1 MLMPNITIR
10 IFYFGYQVMEY
21 GGVNLKASL
30 FVTCIADM
38 MYAEVGESV
47 VRVLR
52 RLGVDLDFPEGQTCC
67 GQPAYS
73 SGYHREA
80 AHVAKKMIEVFEKSE
95 RIIMPSGSCA
105 SMVHHGY
112 PTLFAGD
119 PVWEKRA
126 EEFVHKTYE
135 FSQFIVDVLGVT
147 DVGAS
152 FPKKVT
158 YHSSCHMS
166 RLLGIEEQPKTL
178 LRQVKGIDFI
188 DLPYSHD
195 CCGFG
200 GTFSMK
206 LADISGA
213 IVDEK
218 VDHIIETGAEVLAG
232 CDLTCLMNINGR
244 LSRRGVPV
252 KVMHLAQ
259 VLDQG
264 V

>member
-1 MLMPNITIR
+1 MVSFAGASEFSQEL
-10 IFYFGYQVMEY
+10 Y
-21 GGVNLKASL
+21 GGVILKASL

-38 MYAEVGESV
+38 MYADVGRSV
-47 VRVLR
+47 VNVLKR
-52 RLGVDLDFPEGQTCC
+52 SGVELDFPEGQTCC

-80 AHVAKKMIEVFEKSE
+80 ADVAKKVIEVFEKSE
-95 RIIMPSGSCA
+95 RIVMPSGSCA
-105 SMVHHGY
+105 SMIHHGY

-135 FSQFIVDVLGVT
+135 FSQFIVDVLGLT
-147 DVGAS
+147 DVGAT
-152 FPKKVT
+152 FRKKVT

-166 RLLGIEEQPKTL
+166 RLLGIEEQPKL
-178 LRQVKGIDFI
+178 LLKNVRDLDFVE
-188 DLPYSHD
+188 LPYSYD

-200 GTFSMK
+200 GTFSVKM
-206 LADISGA
+206 ADISGA
-213 IVDEK
+213 ILEEK
-218 VDHIIETGAEVLAG
+218 VDNVIATGAEVLAG
-232 CDLTCLMNINGR
+232 SDLTCLMNISGR
-244 LSRRGVPV
+244 LSRKGYPV

>member
-1 MLMPNITIR
+1 MPNITIR
-10 IFYFGYQVMEY
+10 ICYFSYQVMEY

-73 SGYHREA
+73 CGYHRET

-135 FSQFIVDVLGVT
+135 FSQFIVDVLGIT
-147 DVGAS
+147 DVGAT
-152 FPKKVT
+152 FRKKVT

-166 RLLGIEEQPKTL
+166 RLLGVEEQPKAL

-188 DLPYSHD
+188 ELPYSYD

-218 VDHIIETGAEVLAG
+218 VDHVIETGAEVLAG

-244 LSRRGVPV
+244 LTRRGAPV